1 MEELK
6 WKKTK
11 KVISNDDLKK
21 NALAEKI
28 IDLFLWYQIE
38 ESNNIIKIFGN
49 EIKFYEEEK
58 KLILDKCIFSFQRKK
73 AYKKIAEIDE
83 KIFKLYEKIGE
94 EVRMVEE
101 IKSSIDQNSNIKK
114 SNIETTGD
122 FLSYYDLLSFLKRWI
137 TFKKVSLTAFDQEI
151 MYIYDYEG
159 NYVLE
164 DINNESPQFAIWLSD
179 CSSDNTKFEKN
190 IKIIEK

>member
-1 MEELK
+1 MANTKNE
-6 WKKTK
+6 TK
-11 KVISNDDLKK
+11 KQDKLI
-21 NALAEKI
+21 AEKI

-38 ESNNIIKIFGN
+38 KSNNMIKIFGN

-73 AYKKIAEIDE
+73 AYKEISEIDK

-101 IKSSIDQNSNIKK
+101 IKNSIDKNNNFNKG
-114 SNIETTGD
+114 NIETTDD
-122 FLSYYDLLSFLKRWI
+122 FLSYYDLLSFLKRGI
-137 TFKKVSLTAFDQEI
+137 TFKKVSLTAFDKEI

-164 DINNESPQFAIWLSD
+164 DKNNESPQFALWLSD